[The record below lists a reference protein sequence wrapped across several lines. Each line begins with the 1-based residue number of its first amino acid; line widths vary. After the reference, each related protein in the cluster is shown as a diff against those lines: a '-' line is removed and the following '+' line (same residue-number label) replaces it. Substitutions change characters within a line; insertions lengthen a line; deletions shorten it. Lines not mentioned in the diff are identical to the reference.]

1 MLHQEVLPLMKKDPN
16 KENGIKNFVLI
27 SLLNRKV
34 KILANLLEKILV
46 RVTDILSKVV
56 QRFTRSQ
63 QDQNLTQ

>member
-56 QRFTRSQ
+56 QRLTRSQ

>member
-1 MLHQEVLPLMKKDPN
+1 MLHQEVLPLMRKDPN

-56 QRFTRSQ
+56 QRLTRSQ